1 MLRAAAVSLIATGV
15 AVALFGIFQQM
26 LGWAGVINL
35 GYSWGNQV
43 RLYGSHLRSFGTLD
57 DPFVYATFLLT
68 AIAAA
73 LFWMRRGPLML
84 ACLSVMVIGVAVAY
98 VRTAILI
105 AVALGAVWLIQNRR
119 VTLGFVLLA
128 ASVTAGVA
136 FLVSLPGASETQSVR
151 AAPSTYVTL
160 NGRTTVWATIFSRP
174 TKVPFGLGVAKVGTA
189 AQRAQSG
196 VIIKGNATK
205 KVITVDSGYFAT
217 VADVGV
223 VGLVILL
230 ALVCR
235 ILAIGAGAARRGD
248 VAGWLVIGWMVVLLL
263 DALTRSAFTGFPTA
277 FLSMLL
283 VGIGLA
289 CSMSR
294 AGSAAGRLALSMAVR
309 ASLVALNAS
318 GVSGVPRYTASLA
331 REIDAIAPAFPGLEL
346 TLLTTRHFADT
357 LSASHLAV
365 RAIGPAR
372 RGLSGPLRLAAEQ
385 LAPIVAQSD
394 VLHYFDVNAPLLDP
408 RRRFVT
414 TFHDASLVR
423 TVATNFPLLRRGYK
437 RRLYPWSLPRAS
449 AIVAVSEFAK
459 EKRFATLASIR
470 NGSSSSTP
478 GQVSAA
484 RRPRLERTA
493 QTGAGGCSS
502 ARICSSWAT

>member
-1 MLRAAAVSLIATGV
+1 MRALRHGFDRSDRLAVLWGGVLTVALALGTAQSGITLSVGPLLVVAALCLLVAGWLAAPQVLVAVTIPFFTALPTLKVFISNWLGPVKDFVTLAAAIALLITIVLRDRRAQLSHVDRLLVWLMVALGILYVTNVGGLIAGGSHGIAWAQGVRLTGEPLILLAVGLTVRNPRRVLRAAAVSLIATGV

-26 LGWAGVINL
+26 LGWVGVINL
-35 GYSWGNQV
+35 GYSWGHQV

-57 DPFVYATFLLT
+57 DPFVYAAFLLT
-68 AIAAA
+68 AIVAA

-84 ACLSVMVIGVAVAY
+84 ACLSVMIVGVAVSY

-105 AVALGAVWLIQNRR
+105 AVALGAVWLIKNRR
-119 VTLGFVLLA
+119 VTLGFVLLV

-136 FLVSLPGASETQSVR
+136 FLVSLPGASETQAVR

-196 VIIKGNATK
+196 VIIKADATK

-235 ILAIGAGAARRGD
+235 ILAIGAAAARRDD

-294 AGSAAGRLALSMAVR
+294 AG
-309 ASLVALNAS
+309 
-318 GVSGVPRYTASLA
+318 
-331 REIDAIAPAFPGLEL
+331 
-346 TLLTTRHFADT
+346 
-357 LSASHLAV
+357 
-365 RAIGPAR
+365 
-372 RGLSGPLRLAAEQ
+372 
-385 LAPIVAQSD
+385 
-394 VLHYFDVNAPLLDP
+394 P
-408 RRRFVT
+408 RR
-414 TFHDASLVR
+414 AG
-423 TVATNFPLLRRGYK
+423 LR
-437 RRLYPWSLPRAS
+437 
-449 AIVAVSEFAK
+449 
-459 EKRFATLASIR
+459 
-470 NGSSSSTP
+470 
-478 GQVSAA
+478 
-484 RRPRLERTA
+484 
-493 QTGAGGCSS
+493 
-502 ARICSSWAT
+502 